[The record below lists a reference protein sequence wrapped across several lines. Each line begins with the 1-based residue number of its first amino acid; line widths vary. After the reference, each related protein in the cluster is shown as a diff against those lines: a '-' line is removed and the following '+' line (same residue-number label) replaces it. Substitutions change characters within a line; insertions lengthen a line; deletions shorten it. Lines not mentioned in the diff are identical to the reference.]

1 MMENERLQNRKR
13 AFPSNIKQVF
23 DSLNFRNNNANL
35 KTRKIT
41 INCHSDQ
48 NLYIHLKFLESFGLL
63 SADILELNTNE
74 QYQKQND
81 QQIDPKTG
89 NNSKMFE

>member
-1 MMENERLQNRKR
+1 MKDYKTEREL
-13 AFPSNIKQVF
+13 FPSNIKQVF